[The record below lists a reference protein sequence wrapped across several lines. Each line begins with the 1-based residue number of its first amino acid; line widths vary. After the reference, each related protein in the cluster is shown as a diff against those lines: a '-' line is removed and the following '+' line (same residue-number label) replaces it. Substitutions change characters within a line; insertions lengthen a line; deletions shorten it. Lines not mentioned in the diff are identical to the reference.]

1 MILSCEKI
9 SKKYGKKTV
18 VDQLTFQV
26 EPGEVFA
33 LLGANGA
40 GKTTT
45 IKMVLGLTEATEGHA
60 YLAENV
66 NAGYSPE
73 SPYFPSF
80 LTGREVL
87 EYYAG
92 MMGIRKKDHKDIACR
107 LLDDVGLEN
116 DRTKVKHYSKGMMQ
130 RLSLAQALIGN
141 PNLLILDEPTSGLDA
156 LGRVE
161 MLNLI
166 GKLKNKGVAV
176 VLNSH
181 ILTDIERVCSRGI
194 ILKKGRQVALWDHQT
209 LAQDKTLEQYFLE
222 SIQEEERL

>member
-33 LLGANGA
+33 LLGVNGA

-45 IKMVLGLTEATEGHA
+45 IKMVLGLTEATEGRA
-60 YLAENV
+60 YLAENTKT
-66 NAGYSPE
+66 GYSPE

-87 EYYAG
+87 EYYAN
-92 MMGIRKKDHKDIACR
+92 MMGMRKKDHKDIACR

-156 LGRVE
+156 LGRIE
-161 MLNLI
+161 MIDLI
-166 GKLKNKGVAV
+166 GKFKNKGVAV

-194 ILKKGRQVALWDHQT
+194 ILKKGRQVALWDQQT

-222 SIQEEERL
+222 SIQEEEGL